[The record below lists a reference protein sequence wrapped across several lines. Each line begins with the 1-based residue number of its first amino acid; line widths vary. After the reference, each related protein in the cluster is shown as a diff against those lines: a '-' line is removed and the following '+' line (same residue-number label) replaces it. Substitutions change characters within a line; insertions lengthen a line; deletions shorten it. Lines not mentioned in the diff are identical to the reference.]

1 MEVGL
6 KVKPEVYIKEEYDEM
21 EDEKDEEEDDEYGG
35 RIKKLRGYSS
45 RK

>member
-1 MEVGL
+1 M
-6 KVKPEVYIKEEYDEM
+6 KPEVYIKEEYDEM

-35 RIKKLRGYSS
+35 QIKKLRRYSS